1 MVMDTLEQKRL
12 VYQRR
17 TRRLRQQRLLHN
29 NDHWANGN
37 GAEHTAGATNK
48 PKKELLISDL
58 GWTKEQARD
67 THYRLRNFALVWD
80 GPGLEEY
87 DEM

>member
-29 NDHWANGN
+29 NDHLADGN
-37 GAEHTAGATNK
+37 GAEHTDVVTSM

-58 GWTKEQARD
+58 GWTEEQARD

-80 GPGLEEY
+80 SPGMEEY